1 MKNHYSA
8 LLIAVLFLFS
18 FQISHAQSI
27 TGRVLDELGEPLPG
41 ATIQIKEQPS
51 IGTTTDFDGN
61 YKLTGY
67 EPGKLTLIVSFI
79 GYTDQEIKVDA
90 SGSGN
95 VSASVTKMQEST
107 NDLDEVIVVGYG
119 VQRKR
124 ENAGSV
130 VSLNTKDLTDI
141 PTPSFETAIQGKA
154 PGVQIITGSGLA
166 ASPSIVR
173 IRGIASISA
182 AGDPLY
188 VVDGIPISQDYF
200 TNGNSGGM
208 NTNPLATINP
218 NDIESIDILKDASA
232 TAIYG
237 SRGANGVIIITT
249 KRGNSKGL
257 KFGFTSTLGISQPTK
272 RPDMLN
278 SSQYLQLFEEA
289 WINDGNTGSP
299 VFPSSIPMTWEEAHK
314 YDTDWV
320 DQTIG
325 TGFKQFYD
333 FNVQKGAANYNYY
346 VGLSYDINESYLL
359 GNSYERLSGR
369 FNGDYRIN
377 DKLKVGITTSLSR
390 GDNNRVDAAWS
401 GGLGA
406 AMSTALPIYPIFYD
420 QDEYSVDASTGDST
434 KTASAGDYW
443 LKAGI
448 GNNPRAFRDLKSWRV
463 REWRSI
469 NSINLAYT
477 PIKNLSFVAT
487 GSYDYMNQLEDLH
500 LTGSELHG
508 FEGIGGVA
516 FRSPRTIHNYSTF
529 VTGSYDFTLPENHKL
544 KVLVGT
550 EYQQSENYIS
560 GMKTLN
566 EDSVLTTINYV
577 LDVDQPYYDLAN
589 RDNFSYDSTWLEP
602 DKRFNFLSYFARVN
616 YSYKDK
622 WFFQGVVRT
631 DGSSKFGP
639 NKRYGFF
646 PSASVGYIL
655 TEEDFLEHN
664 PYLSYLKLKA
674 SYGFVGSAG
683 LPPNAWRS
691 IYGTSN
697 TGYNNSPIVFPTLL
711 ENPNLQWESS
721 TVVDLGIEYGLF
733 QDRIT
738 GELAYYHKRSKD
750 VFLQITPPAY
760 NGSGQFWD
768 NVGEILNEGVEF
780 SIVSRNL
787 VGEFQWT
794 TNFNIAYNYNE
805 LVSIGG
811 YAEDAVSG
819 GTNDTRTVI
828 GNPVGTNFLVR
839 FSHVDTETG
848 APVYLDINGEET
860 FVWDPKDRVPV
871 GKVLP
876 DAVGGITNTFRYKG
890 VDLSFL
896 WVYSIGG
903 NIYDSSSKR
912 QLGIVDE
919 WNKTPQIFDRWQQ
932 PGDVATYPR
941 LTLDKENHGSNTPWI
956 NTDLWLHDAS
966 YARLRNLTVGYT
978 FPSKIARSMKLN
990 SFRVSF
996 TGSNLI
1002 TFTNYPGIDPEIAR
1016 DFENPTD
1023 RNMSPNISYLTP
1035 PQEKTYT
1042 FTINATF

>member
-1 MKNHYSA
+1 MNNYYKS
-8 LLIAVLFLFS
+8 LLIAVLSALS
-18 FQISHAQSI
+18 FQTLQAQTVS
-27 TGRVLDELGEPLPG
+27 GRVLDEEGEPLPG
-41 ATIQIKEQPS
+41 ATIVIKEQPKV
-51 IGTTTDFDGN
+51 GTVTDFDGY
-61 YKLTGY
+61 YKLSGFS
-67 EPGKLTLIVSFI
+67 PSKITLIISFI
-79 GYTDQEIKVDA
+79 GYVEKQIELDATTGGEIKA
-90 SGSGN
+90 PIF
-95 VSASVTKMQEST
+95 KMEESSSS
-107 NDLDEVIVVGYG
+107 LDEVIVVGYG

-124 ENAGSV
+124 ESSGSV
-130 VSLNTKDLTDI
+130 VSLSTKDITDI
-141 PTPSFETAIQGKA
+141 PTPSFENAIQGKA
-154 PGVQIITGSGLA
+154 PGVQVITGSGLA

-188 VVDGIPISQDYF
+188 VVDGIPISQDFF

-208 NTNPLATINP
+208 NTNPLASINP
-218 NDIESIDILKDASA
+218 NDIQSIDILKDASA

-249 KRGNSKGL
+249 KRGNQKGL
-257 KFGFTSTLGISQPTK
+257 KFGFTSTLGTSQPTK

-289 WINDGNTGSP
+289 WINDGNVGTPS
-299 VFPSSIPMTWEEAHK
+299 FPSSVPMSWEEAKK

-333 FNVQKGAANYNYY
+333 FNVQKGAEDYNYY
-346 VGLSYDINESYLL
+346 FGLSYDINESYLI

-377 DKLKVGITTSLSR
+377 DKLKVGITTSISR

-420 QDEYSVDASTGDST
+420 KDEYTFDGNGDST
-434 KTASAGDYW
+434 LSASKGDHW

-448 GNNPRAFRDLKSWRV
+448 GNNPVANRELKSWRV

-469 NSINLAYT
+469 NSVNVNYA
-477 PIKNLSFVAT
+477 PIKNLNIVAS
-487 GSYDYMNQLEDLH
+487 GSYDYMNQLEDVH
-500 LTGSELHG
+500 LTSSQLHG

-516 FRSPRTIHNYSTF
+516 FRSPRQIHNYSSF
-529 VTGSYDFTLPENHKL
+529 VTGSYNWKINENHNITF
-544 KVLVGT
+544 LVGT
-550 EYQQSENYIS
+550 EYQQSQNYVS
-560 GMKTLN
+560 GIKTLN
-566 EDSVLTTINYV
+566 EDSLLTTINYI
-577 LDVDQPYYDLAN
+577 LDVDEPYYDLAN
-589 RDNFSYDSTWLEP
+589 KDNYDYDSTWLEP
-602 DKRFNFLSYFARVN
+602 NKRFNFMSYFTRVN
-616 YSYKDK
+616 YSYKNK
-622 WFFQGVVRT
+622 YYVQGVFRT

-639 NKRYGFF
+639 NKRYGYF
-646 PSASVGYIL
+646 PSISGGWIL
-655 TEEDFLEHN
+655 SEEKFLKFN
-664 PYLSYLKLKA
+664 PVVNFLKLKA
-674 SYGFVGSAG
+674 SYGYVGSAG

-691 IYGTSN
+691 IYGVSN
-697 TGYNNSPIVFPTLL
+697 TGYNNSQIIFPTLL

-721 TVVDLGIEYGLF
+721 TVFDIGIEYGLLE
-733 QDRIT
+733 DRIT
-738 GELAYYHKRSKD
+738 GEIAYYNKRSKD
-750 VFLQITPPAY
+750 VFLRITPPAY

-780 SIVSRNL
+780 SITSRNI

-811 YAEDAVSG
+811 YNEDAVSG

-828 GNPVGTNFLVR
+828 GKPVGTNFLVR
-839 FSHVDTETG
+839 FSHVDQETG
-848 APVYLDINGEET
+848 APVYLDINGAET
-860 FVWDPKDRVPV
+860 LTWDPKDRVAV

-876 DAVGGITNTFRYKG
+876 DAIGGITNTFRYKG
-890 VDLSFL
+890 LDLSFL
-896 WVYSIGG
+896 FVYSIGG

-912 QLGIVDE
+912 QLGVVDE
-919 WNKTPQIFDRWQQ
+919 WNKTTEIFDRWQQ
-932 PGDVATYPR
+932 AGDEATYAK
-941 LTLDKENHGSNTPWI
+941 LTLDKENLGSNTPWI

-966 YARLRNLTVGYT
+966 YARLRNLTIGYT
-978 FPSKIARSMKLN
+978 LPRRTVDKMKL
-990 SFRVSF
+990 SSCRVSL
-996 TGSNLI
+996 TASNLL

-1035 PQEKTYT
+1035 PQEKTFT
-1042 FTINATF
+1042 LTINLTF

>member
-1 MKNHYSA
+1 MNKYYKS
-8 LLIAVLFLFS
+8 LLIAVLSVFS
-18 FQISHAQSI
+18 FQSIQAQTI
-27 TGRVLDELGEPLPG
+27 TGRILDELGEPLPG
-41 ATIQIKEQPS
+41 ANILVKEQPK
-51 IGTTTDFDGN
+51 IGTVTNFDG
-61 YKLTGY
+61 YYTLTGFS
-67 EPGKLTLIVSFI
+67 PGKITLIVSFI
-79 GYTDQEIKVDA
+79 GYADKQIEVDA
-90 SGSGN
+90 SSGGE
-95 VSASVTKMQEST
+95 VKVPPTKLEESS
-107 NDLDEVIVVGYG
+107 NNLDEVVVVGYG

-124 ENAGSV
+124 ESTGTV
-130 VSLNTKDLTDI
+130 VSLDSKDINDI
-141 PTPSFETAIQGKA
+141 PTPSFENAIQGKA

-173 IRGIASISA
+173 IRGISSISA

-188 VVDGIPISQDYF
+188 VVDGIPISQDFF

-208 NTNPLATINP
+208 NTNPLASINP

-249 KRGNSKGL
+249 KRGRQKGL
-257 KFGFTSTLGISQPTK
+257 RFGFTSTLGVSQPTK
-272 RPDMLN
+272 VPEMLN
-278 SSQYLQLFEEA
+278 SSEYLQLFEEA
-289 WINDGNTGSP
+289 WINDGNTGTPS
-299 VFPSSIPMTWEEAHK
+299 FPSSIPMSWEEAKK

-333 FNVQKGAANYNYY
+333 FNVQKGSKDYNYY

-369 FNGDYRIN
+369 LNGDYRVN
-377 DKLKVGITTSLSR
+377 DKLKIGVSTSLSR

-406 AMSTALPIYPIFYD
+406 AMSTALPIYPIYYD
-420 QDEYSVDASTGDST
+420 EDEYSFDGNGDST
-434 KTASAGDYW
+434 LTASKGDYW

-448 GNNPRAFRDLKSWRV
+448 GNNPVANRELKSWRV
-463 REWRSI
+463 REYRSI
-469 NSINLAYT
+469 NSVNVNYT
-477 PIKNLSFVAT
+477 PIENLSFIAN
-487 GSYDYMNQLEDLH
+487 GSYDYMGQIEDVH

-516 FRSPRTIHNYSTF
+516 FRSPRQIHNYSGF
-529 VTGSYDFTLPENHKL
+529 VTGSYNWKINEDNNITFLL
-544 KVLVGT
+544 GT
-550 EYQQSENYIS
+550 EYQQSQNYVS
-560 GMKTLN
+560 GITTLN
-566 EDSVLTTINYV
+566 EDSLLTTINYV
-577 LDVDQPYYDLAN
+577 LDVDDPYYNLENKENYD
-589 RDNFSYDSTWLEP
+589 FDSTWLEP
-602 DKRFNFLSYFARVN
+602 NKRFNFLSYFTRVN
-616 YSYKDK
+616 YSYKNK
-622 WFFQGVVRT
+622 YFVQGVFRT

-639 NKRYGFF
+639 NKRFGYF
-646 PSASVGYIL
+646 PSISGGWIMS
-655 TEEDFLEHN
+655 EEKFLKYN
-664 PYLSYLKLKA
+664 AVVNYLKLKA
-674 SYGFVGSAG
+674 SYGYVGSAG

-691 IYGTSN
+691 IYAVSN
-697 TGYNNSPIVFPTLL
+697 TGYNNSQIVYPTLL

-721 TVVDLGIEYGLF
+721 TVFDLGVEYGLLE
-733 QDRIT
+733 DRIV
-738 GELAYYHKRSKD
+738 GEISYYHKRSKD
-750 VFLQITPPAY
+750 VFLSITPPSY
-760 NGSGQFWD
+760 NGTGQFWD

-780 SIVSRNL
+780 SITSRNL

-811 YAEDAVSG
+811 YSEDAVSG

-828 GNPVGTNFLVR
+828 GKPVGTNFLVR
-839 FSHVDTETG
+839 FSHVDEETG

-860 FVWDPKDRVPV
+860 LTWDPKDRVAV

-876 DAVGGITNTFRYKG
+876 DAIGGITNTFRYKG
-890 VDLSFL
+890 LDLSFL
-896 WVYSIGG
+896 FVYSIGG

-912 QLGIVDE
+912 QLGVVDE
-919 WNKTPQIFDRWQQ
+919 WNKTPLIFDRWQE
-932 PGDVATYPR
+932 PGDEATYAK
-941 LTLDKENHGSNTPWI
+941 LTLDRTNLGSTTPWI

-966 YARLRNLTVGYT
+966 YARLRNLTIGYT
-978 FPSKIARSMKLN
+978 LPRKAVQRMKLTTCRI
-990 SFRVSF
+990 SL
-996 TGSNLI
+996 TGSNLL

-1016 DFENPTD
+1016 DFENATD

-1042 FTINATF
+1042 LSINLTF